1 LRQSL
6 RAGGSKRIIGT
17 GLLACLA
24 PFLACLI
31 ATSDS
36 AALERFSSGSAQ
48 VRLIVKRNHHLALAA
63 QARSLTRIRATL
75 VKRLAIPGTEVIAVP
90 KDHADAAIKVLRADP
105 AVEWVEPDVI
115 VRAAGSAPSLPP
127 TRFRV
132 TVNDPSLNLEWAF
145 SNTGQAIDGFSGTAG
160 ADSRVRLAWNLASGL
175 DPDTGSG
182 VIVAVVDGGLDESHV
197 DLVNR
202 IASNPGEIDG
212 NGKDDDAN
220 GYVDDVAGWDFVD
233 SDADPAVATEAHG
246 THVAG
251 IIAARRNNRQAISGV
266 APLSRLTPLRVLA
279 SDGSG
284 HLSDVAAAFDYAGS
298 MGIPVVN
305 ASLSGS
311 TGDADSHL
319 ILEAVQRHPNTL
331 YVVAAGNSGANLDS
345 QPTTPCV
352 EPAAN
357 IICVAASDQVDGRY
371 TTSNWSSSLADIF
384 APGAKIL
391 SIAPGGGTAYKSGTS
406 MAAPLVAGT
415 AALVISAGGSQ
426 RGSALRQLLIDT
438 AASRPSLSDLAV
450 GGRLD
455 ALAAVMRVKA
465 DSDLDGLADGAD
477 SCPTLYSSSDSG
489 CPEDADS
496 DGVSNDFD
504 NCPSKANADQV
515 DADRDGIGNLC
526 DYTPRGEDPDRDGVP
541 ALDDNCPV
549 KANALQLDSDADGIG
564 NSCDPTPFGPDV
576 DLDGIPALDDN
587 CPSIANV
594 SQVDTDSD
602 RVGDACDPTPRG
614 ADRDHD
620 SLPALDDRC
629 PEVAG
634 ARANRGCPW
643 PAPKIKKLKLTRRGS
658 ALRLRVA
665 VDITGSVK
673 VTLWRY
679 SCKGSRCRWVP
690 QPALTRSLKAGKLTG
705 IELGRL
711 SAGRYRVSLAPAAR
725 GVTGRTVSKLVK
737 IS

>member
-1 LRQSL
+1 
-6 RAGGSKRIIGT
+6 
-17 GLLACLA
+17 
-24 PFLACLI
+24 
-31 ATSDS
+31 
-36 AALERFSSGSAQ
+36 
-48 VRLIVKRNHHLALAA
+48 
-63 QARSLTRIRATL
+63 
-75 VKRLAIPGTEVIAVP
+75 
-90 KDHADAAIKVLRADP
+90 
-105 AVEWVEPDVI
+105 
-115 VRAAGSAPSLPP
+115 
-127 TRFRV
+127 V

-145 SNTGQAIDGFSGTAG
+145 SNTGQAIDGVSGTAG

-233 SDADPAVATEAHG
+233 SDADPAVATESHG

-415 AALVISAGGSQ
+415 AALVVSAGGSQ

-438 AASRPSLSDLAV
+438 AASRPLLSGLAV

-515 DADRDGIGNLC
+515 DADRDGVGNLC

-541 ALDDNCPV
+541 ALDDNCPA

-614 ADRDHD
+614 ADGDHD

-725 GVTGRTVSKLVK
+725 GVTGRTVNKIVK

>member
-1 LRQSL
+1 M
-6 RAGGSKRIIGT
+6 
-17 GLLACLA
+17 
-24 PFLACLI
+24 
-31 ATSDS
+31 
-36 AALERFSSGSAQ
+36 
-48 VRLIVKRNHHLALAA
+48 AA
-63 QARSLTRIRATL
+63 QARALTRAGAAV
-75 VKRLAIPGTEVIAVP
+75 VKRLSIPGTEVVTVSS
-90 KDHADAAIKVLRADP
+90 DHAKQAISQLKGDLSVQ
-105 AVEWVEPDVI
+105 WVEPDSI
-115 VRAAGSAPSLPP
+115 VKAAGATASLLPP
-127 TRFRV
+127 RFRV
-132 TVNDPSLNLEWAF
+132 TLNDPSFGLEWAF
-145 SNTGQAIDGFSGTAG
+145 SNTGQTIDGVAGTAG

-175 DPDTGSG
+175 DPSTGSG

-202 IASNPGEIDG
+202 IASNPGEIAG
-212 NGKDDDAN
+212 NGKDDDSN
-220 GYVDDVAGWDFVD
+220 GYVDDVAGWDFID
-233 SDADPAVATEAHG
+233 SDADPSVATEAHG

-251 IIAARRNNRQAISGV
+251 IIAARRNNRQGISGV
-266 APLSRLTPLRVLA
+266 APLSRLMPLRVLA
-279 SDGSG
+279 ADGSG
-284 HLSDVAAAFDYAGS
+284 RLSDVAAAFDYAGN
-298 MGIPVVN
+298 MGIPIVN

-311 TGDADSHL
+311 SGDADSHL
-319 ILEAVQRHPNTL
+319 ILEAAGRHPNTL
-331 YVVAAGNSGANLDS
+331 YVVAAGNSGVSLDS

-357 IICVAASDQVDGRY
+357 IICVAASDQIDGRY
-371 TTSNWSSSLADIF
+371 TTSNWSATLVDIF

-391 SIAPGGGTAYKSGTS
+391 SLAPGDATAYKSGTS
-406 MAAPLVAGT
+406 MAAPLVAGA
-415 AALVISAGGSQ
+415 AALVVSAGGSQ
-426 RGSALRQLLIDT
+426 RGAALKQLLVGSS
-438 AASRPSLSDLAV
+438 ASRPALSGLAV

-455 ALAAVMRVKA
+455 ALAAVLRVKA
-465 DSDLDGLADGAD
+465 DSDMDGLADGAD
-477 SCPTLYSSSDSG
+477 SCPSLYSSSDSG

-515 DADRDGIGNLC
+515 DADRDGVGNLC

-541 ALDDNCPV
+541 ALDDNCPA

-564 NSCDPTPFGPDV
+564 NSCDPTPLGPDV

-614 ADRDHD
+614 ADPDHD
-620 SLPALDDRC
+620 TVPALDDHC
-629 PEVAG
+629 PDVAG
-634 ARANRGCPW
+634 PRANQGCPW

-679 SCKGSRCRWVP
+679 SCRGSRCRWVP
-690 QPALTRSLKAGKLTG
+690 QPALTRALKAGKLTG
-705 IELGRL
+705 IDLGRL
-711 SAGRYRVSLAPAAR
+711 GAGRYRVSLAPAAR